1 MHESRSEAYTLLH
14 GDRRRLPSANFFT
27 GRRRID
33 YPEGEA
39 ILRLSP
45 ISVSLITLEMYPTH
59 FAFNLISIVGCICRG
74 SFEGYV
80 FRGIYLKN
88 FSTNLSRNI
97 NFGSIE
103 IDFFGRPKN

>member
-1 MHESRSEAYTLLH
+1 MLH

-88 FSTNLSRNI
+88 FSTNLSRDI

>member
-88 FSTNLSRNI
+88 FSTNLLRNI